1 MTLLKWLLSHFSAD
15 AHGGRSTD
23 DKDSMIALL
32 TAENEALRRQEA
44 MNMAN
49 REEINRLH
57 REINDLKYGP
67 TVKRQMAE
75 MTYDEL
81 IDEAKKR
88 RLQEQERA
96 SKTAQP
102 HSHATSFQQRLSAP
116 TRSPR
121 RTSYPS
127 HSEPPSMLP
136 TYAALAAMHSSN
148 AAAAAPSSTDCH
160 SSSSS
165 SYSDSGSSSSDSG
178 SSSCDSGG
186 GF

>member
-15 AHGGRSTD
+15 AHGGRSTA

-81 IDEAKKR
+81 IDEAK
-88 RLQEQERA
+88 
-96 SKTAQP
+96 
-102 HSHATSFQQRLSAP
+102 
-116 TRSPR
+116 
-121 RTSYPS
+121 
-127 HSEPPSMLP
+127 MLP
-136 TYAALAAMHSSN
+136 TYAALAAMYSSN